1 MTHSPS
7 EIMKAAHRQARR
19 MEFLG
24 GPSYAVRF
32 AQALRQM
39 YAHARKPAADTSY
52 RSNVVRD
59 AMGIP
64 VGAH

>member
-1 MTHSPS
+1 MTATKS
-7 EIMKAAHRQARR
+7 EIFAAAHRQARR

-24 GPSYAVRF
+24 GPSYAIRF

-39 YAHARKPAADTSY
+39 HAHARRPTADISY
-52 RSNVVRD
+52 RPHLVRD
-59 AMGIP
+59 ATGIP

>member
-1 MTHSPS
+1 MTVTKS
-7 EIMKAAHRQARR
+7 EIFAAAHRQARR

-39 YAHARKPAADTSY
+39 HAHARKPAADVSY
-52 RSNVVRD
+52 RPNVARD
-59 AMGIP
+59 AMGVP

>member
-1 MTHSPS
+1 MTATKS

-19 MEFLG
+19 MEYLG

-39 YAHARKPAADTSY
+39 YAHARRPATDISY
-52 RSNVVRD
+52 RSDVVRD